1 MRPRSQRTKYWVQLA
16 FLDKEIS
23 KLLIANKGFIHKE
36 WLPKTNENSIRI
48 PVKLQSLKLNFKY
61 KIFMVHFDVFITVSS
76 QELKIK
82 KTSSMLSLKQYI

>member
-36 WLPKTNENSIRI
+36 LKNGYQKQTKIPFEYLLNS
-48 PVKLQSLKLNFKY
+48 N
-61 KIFMVHFDVFITVSS
+61 
-76 QELKIK
+76 
-82 KTSSMLSLKQYI
+82 LSN